1 MRFLEL
7 NKIHDWEMIKEYKI
21 ISGEVKYISVVP
33 CVFQPKYQESIN
45 IIRGAQSKTKGKKE
59 LVKTGNSV
67 IGLAVEPGC

>member
-33 CVFQPKYQESIN
+33 CVFQPKY
-45 IIRGAQSKTKGKKE
+45 
-59 LVKTGNSV
+59 
-67 IGLAVEPGC
+67 